1 VPVENL
7 DWAPVPSIKG
17 ILIKNT
23 ASRHTQVHASQR
35 AESQSGFEI
44 WAQRQQCCISMHLQ
58 TVCQFVTT
66 QVQRFKRNLFK
77 HRHNVFS
84 DTSEYTWEAKMR
96 TNVVIDDEWME
107 SALKLSGLKF
117 KKDAIEEGLKLLV
130 LVKCQ
135 EAIRAYFSFSLSA

>member
-1 VPVENL
+1 
-7 DWAPVPSIKG
+7 
-17 ILIKNT
+17 
-23 ASRHTQVHASQR
+23 
-35 AESQSGFEI
+35 
-44 WAQRQQCCISMHLQ
+44 
-58 TVCQFVTT
+58 
-66 QVQRFKRNLFK
+66 
-77 HRHNVFS
+77 VFS